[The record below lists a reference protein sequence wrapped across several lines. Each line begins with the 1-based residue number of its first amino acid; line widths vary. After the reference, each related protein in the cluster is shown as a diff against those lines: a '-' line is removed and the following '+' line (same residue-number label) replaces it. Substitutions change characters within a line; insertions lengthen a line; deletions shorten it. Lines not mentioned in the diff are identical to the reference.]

1 MTSPDSELLRR
12 LPAALA
18 DLPIGSPEFKDMNER
33 IAQEDMDRCAEVMRA
48 MPTWINLTGT
58 TVCNLKCFM
67 CNQALDPDIPKWF
80 MSDEVYDQVVK
91 ELYPFVKMVQ
101 FSAFGEPLMTPN
113 MAQKLDDLERTHT
126 KLDIVTN
133 GTLMLKDKRTREQLL
148 RVLGH
153 VIFSLD
159 GATAETYNAIRIGA
173 DFDRVMANINAFC
186 SRRMEMAEAERP
198 HLGFNFIVMKR
209 NVHEA
214 PQLVEMLAKLGA
226 QQITFNHLVVFDD
239 SLKDE
244 SLQFHQ
250 ALSNRYLAETREVAD
265 RLGVPVTIPPLFKTK
280 ETGAPNGTSDAGG
293 AAAADFAVA
302 LKPTPRQADGP
313 GMPTVKCMFLWK
325 RVYISVN
332 GGVVPCCLAGV
343 PEFGN
348 MMDDGFAAVWNG
360 ETYRTYRKHV
370 YTESPHGI
378 CKNCYLIYPSP
389 DQVEEEAFL
398 KF

>member
-1 MTSPDSELLRR
+1 MTSPDRDILHR
-12 LPAALA
+12 LPAELA
-18 DLPIGSPEFKDMNER
+18 DLPFGSPEFKDMNER
-33 IAQEDMDRCAEVMRA
+33 IGQEDKDRCAEVMRG
-48 MPTWINLTGT
+48 MPTWVNVTGT

-80 MSDEVYDQVVK
+80 MSDAVYDRVVE
-91 ELYPFVKMVQ
+91 ELYPFAKTVQ
-101 FSAFGEPLMTPN
+101 FSAFGEPLMTPK
-113 MAQKLDDLERTHT
+113 MGEKLDDLERTHT

-133 GTLMLKDKRTREQLL
+133 GTLMMKDKRNREQLL
-148 RVLGH
+148 RVLGN
-153 VIFSLD
+153 VTFSLD
-159 GATAETYNAIRIGA
+159 GATAETYNSIRIGS
-173 DFDRVMANINAFC
+173 DFDRVMANIRAFC
-186 SRRMEMAEAERP
+186 ARRLEMPEAERTK
-198 HLGFNFIVMKR
+198 LAFNFILMKR

-214 PQLVEMLAKLGA
+214 PMLVELCHGLGA

-250 ALSNRYLAETREVAD
+250 ELANEHLAEVRATGD
-265 RLGVPVTIPPLFKTK
+265 RLGVHIDMPPLFKLDSM
-280 ETGAPNGTSDAGG
+280 APAESGSDTT
-293 AAAADFAVA
+293 VA
-302 LKPTPRQADGP
+302 PKPTPRAAEGP
-313 GMPTVKCMFLWK
+313 GMPSMKCIFLWE

-348 MMDDGFAAVWNG
+348 MMDTGFSAVWNG
-360 ETYRTYRKHV
+360 ETYRTYRRHV
-370 YTESPHGI
+370 YTATPHGM
-378 CKNCYLIYPSP
+378 CRNCYLIYPSP

>member
-1 MTSPDSELLRR
+1 MTPSHSDLLRR
-12 LPAALA
+12 LPAELA
-18 DLPIGSPEFKDMNER
+18 DLPFGSPEFKDMNER
-33 IAQEDMDRCAEVMRA
+33 IALQDMDRCAEVMRA
-48 MPTWINLTGT
+48 MPTWVNVTGT

-80 MSDEVYDQVVK
+80 MSDDVYDRVVE
-91 ELYPFVKMVQ
+91 ELYPFAKMVQ
-101 FSAFGEPLMTPN
+101 FSAFGEPLMTPK
-113 MAQKLDDLERTHT
+113 MDQKLDDLERTHT

-133 GTLMLKDKRTREQLL
+133 GTLMLRDKRTREQLL

-159 GATAETYNAIRIGA
+159 GATAATYNAIRIGA
-173 DFDRVMANINAFC
+173 DFDRVMANINGFC
-186 SRRMEMAEAERP
+186 SRRLEMPEAERP
-198 HLGFNFIVMKR
+198 HLGFNFILMKR

-214 PQLVEMLAKLGA
+214 PMLVEMCAALGA
-226 QQITFNHLVVFDD
+226 QQITFNHMVVFDD

-250 ALSNRYLAETREVAD
+250 ELSNRYLTEVREVAD
-265 RLGVPVTIPPLFKTK
+265 RLGVPVTIPPLFKTNDA
-280 ETGAPNGTSDAGG
+280 APASVPTAP
-293 AAAADFAVA
+293 A
-302 LKPTPRQADGP
+302 PTPRQADGP
-313 GMPTVKCMFLWK
+313 GMPTVKCMFLWQ

-348 MMDDGFAAVWNG
+348 MMDDGFAAVWNND
-360 ETYRTYRKHV
+360 TYRTYRKHV